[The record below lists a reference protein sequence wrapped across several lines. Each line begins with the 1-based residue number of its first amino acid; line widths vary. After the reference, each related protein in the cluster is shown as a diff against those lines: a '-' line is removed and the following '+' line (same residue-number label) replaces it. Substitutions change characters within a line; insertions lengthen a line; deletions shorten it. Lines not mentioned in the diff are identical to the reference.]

1 MKDWATFPIRSLL
14 FAPGSEPRK
23 LKRLPTFGSDAIVVD
38 LEDAV
43 AEDQKTAARALTREA
58 VQSYDTDAAVVVRMN
73 GITTGR
79 MEEDIEATV
88 VPGVDAVIV
97 PKIES
102 LEMLGEI
109 DAALAAAERRHELE
123 PGSVGLLVLLE
134 TALGLVRCEQLLAD
148 GPERIVTAIL
158 GLGDF
163 TTDLNVTLS
172 PDFSEVLYAR
182 SRVVAAARAAG
193 LAQPIDGPYLDLKDM
208 DGLAEDSARSRRLG
222 FQGRVVVYPPQV
234 EHVLRAYGALAP
246 EEVARLERL
255 VEVFEQAEREGS
267 ASLRHEGEFVDY
279 PIYYRAKEALVRHR
293 ALNPDEVS
301 R

>member
-1 MKDWATFPIRSLL
+1 
-14 FAPGSEPRK
+14 GSEPRK

-109 DAALAAAERRHELE
+109 DAALAAAE
-123 PGSVGLLVLLE
+123 
-134 TALGLVRCEQLLAD
+134 
-148 GPERIVTAIL
+148 
-158 GLGDF
+158 
-163 TTDLNVTLS
+163 
-172 PDFSEVLYAR
+172 
-182 SRVVAAARAAG
+182 
-193 LAQPIDGPYLDLKDM
+193 
-208 DGLAEDSARSRRLG
+208 
-222 FQGRVVVYPPQV
+222 
-234 EHVLRAYGALAP
+234 
-246 EEVARLERL
+246 
-255 VEVFEQAEREGS
+255 
-267 ASLRHEGEFVDY
+267 
-279 PIYYRAKEALVRHR
+279 
-293 ALNPDEVS
+293 
-301 R
+301 